1 MAQNDRERSYE
12 YTKMAGE
19 LEIGLAQKLKE
30 KSKLGMMFVGFI
42 CSCGLYEFA
51 GVFWMTYFN
60 PFLQTSI
67 GLSSGDIGTIV
78 LVAQITDAISN
89 PSVGILIEH
98 LKIPL
103 FGKKRGCHL
112 IGSILMTA
120 LFPLMWMNCSFCQSQ
135 SSQTFYYGVVAG
147 VLNSITPFMFLPHL
161 SMIALLASNEKQ
173 RLILGGIS
181 SFGKQFWGILAY
193 STMWLL
199 IGTDKEN
206 ENLGELLGEKL
217 KIASYVVCGVGV
229 ICTIIFHASVWNI
242 KETPSD
248 TTVADTSGNVP
259 SRNSTIRDLKTVFK
273 NPNFYILGLLYFV
286 CRSELSL
293 YNMYQ
298 VFFFEQTLGLPKEAV
313 AYLPF
318 IYLSFAGVGSIAVK
332 PIVKKLNP
340 MVTFALA
347 VLAVVAS
354 GVAFMLQPQE
364 YGNIVILPIIFVSVG
379 SAIMYTLSLSLTSSL
394 IVRLKVSDVTV
405 WGAYNL
411 IDRILFGLIF
421 VVVQEFRP
429 CPQSKTCCEACSD
442 FYRYSFGGGL
452 VMFAL
457 LAGGLLLS
465 TRLTGD
471 VFGRSRGEEYR
482 EEGDKN
488 KLRLQEVLE
497 NPTVE

>member
-1 MAQNDRERSYE
+1 
-12 YTKMAGE
+12 MAGE

-67 GLSSGDIGTIV
+67 G
-78 LVAQITDAISN
+78 
-89 PSVGILIEH
+89 
-98 LKIPL
+98 
-103 FGKKRGCHL
+103 
-112 IGSILMTA
+112 
-120 LFPLMWMNCSFCQSQ
+120 
-135 SSQTFYYGVVAG
+135 
-147 VLNSITPFMFLPHL
+147 
-161 SMIALLASNEKQ
+161 
-173 RLILGGIS
+173 IS

-217 KIASYVVCGVGV
+217 K
-229 ICTIIFHASVWNI
+229 
-242 KETPSD
+242 
-248 TTVADTSGNVP
+248 
-259 SRNSTIRDLKTVFK
+259 
-273 NPNFYILGLLYFV
+273 
-286 CRSELSL
+286 
-293 YNMYQ
+293 
-298 VFFFEQTLGLPKEAV
+298 EAV

-340 MVTFALA
+340 M
-347 VLAVVAS
+347 
-354 GVAFMLQPQE
+354 
-364 YGNIVILPIIFVSVG
+364 
-379 SAIMYTLSLSLTSSL
+379 
-394 IVRLKVSDVTV
+394 VSDVTV